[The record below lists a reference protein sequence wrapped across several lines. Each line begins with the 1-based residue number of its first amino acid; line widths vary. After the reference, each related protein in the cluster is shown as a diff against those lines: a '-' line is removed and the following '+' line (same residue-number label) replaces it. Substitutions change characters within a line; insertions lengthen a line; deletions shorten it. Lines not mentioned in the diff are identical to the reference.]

1 MRRLRT
7 ASTRRLVTIA
17 AVLVAVAAGA
27 GIAQAALNS
36 APKPDPKPLD
46 RAVHDALNAPAV
58 EGVTAR
64 IEFTNN
70 LLPSGS
76 LPENTASPVLTGATG
91 RLWLAGD
98 GRLRLELQSTN
109 GDAQIVADGE
119 RFMVYDAASKTAYVG
134 RLPQSEDE
142 AAARRSAPVARRR
155 PARARPARP
164 GLDALRRHPDLDRAA
179 SRPTRSGSPRRTTAA
194 CSARSRWPGTPSAAC
209 RCARRST
216 PRAPTTRCSRSRRPT
231 SPTARSPRARS
242 TPPRPR
248 APR

>member
-36 APKPDPKPLD
+36 APTPDPKPLD

-76 LPENTASPVLTGATG
+76 LPENTASPILTGATG
-91 RLWLAGD
+91 RLWLTGD
-98 GRLRLELQSTN
+98 GRLRLELQSSN

-119 RFMVYDAASKTAYVG
+119 RFMVYDAASKTAYTG
-134 RLPQSEDE
+134 RLPE
-142 AAARRSAPVARRR
+142 
-155 PARARPARP
+155 
-164 GLDALRRHPDLDRAA
+164 
-179 SRPTRSGSPRRTTAA
+179 SRKPRRAEK
-194 CSARSRWPGTPSAAC
+194 PSL
-209 RCARRST
+209 
-216 PRAPTTRCSRSRRPT
+216 
-231 SPTARSPRARS
+231 
-242 TPPRPR
+242 
-248 APR
+248 

>member
-17 AVLVAVAAGA
+17 TVLVAVAAGA

-64 IEFTNN
+64 IKFTNN

-76 LPENTASPVLTGATG
+76 LPQETASPVLTGATG

-98 GRLRLELQSTN
+98 GRVRLELQSSR
-109 GDAQIVADGE
+109 GDAQIVVDDE
-119 RFMVYDAASKTAYVG
+119 RFLLYDAASRTAYAG
-134 RLPQSEDE
+134 RLPD
-142 AAARRSAPVARRR
+142 
-155 PARARPARP
+155 
-164 GLDALRRHPDLDRAA
+164 GDKPDKTD
-179 SRPTRSGSPRRTTAA
+179 G
-194 CSARSRWPGTPSAAC
+194 
-209 RCARRST
+209 
-216 PRAPTTRCSRSRRPT
+216 SRS
-231 SPTARSPRARS
+231 
-242 TPPRPR
+242 
-248 APR
+248 